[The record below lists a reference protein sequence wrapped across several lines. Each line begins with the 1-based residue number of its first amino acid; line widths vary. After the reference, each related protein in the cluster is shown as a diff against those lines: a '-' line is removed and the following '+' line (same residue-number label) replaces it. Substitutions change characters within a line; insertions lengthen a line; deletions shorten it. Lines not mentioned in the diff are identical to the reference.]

1 MNPLVLSP
9 LMELGSSIIN
19 RLFPDPE
26 KKAAA
31 ELELL
36 KMTQDGELQPILAQL
51 AINAKQAEHPSV
63 FVAGPRPFIIWI
75 CGFGLAYQT
84 IFHNILEW
92 VASIRGWPLPP
103 APDTDTLLYVLFALL
118 GLGGYRT
125 IEKIKKVT
133 K

>member
-1 MNPLVLSP
+1 MNPLLAAP
-9 LMELGSSIIN
+9 LLELGGNLIS

-36 KMTQDGELQPILAQL
+36 KMTQDGDLKKILGQL
-51 AINAKQAEHPSV
+51 EINAKEAQHPSIWV
-63 FVAGPRPFIIWI
+63 SGWRPGVGWV
-75 CGFGLAYQT
+75 CLTGLAYAS
-84 IFHNILEW
+84 IIHNIISW
-92 VASIRGWPLPP
+92 VALIRGWPAPP
-103 APDTDTLLYVLFALL
+103 TIDTDTLVYLLVSLL

-125 IEKIKKVT
+125 YEKVARVT